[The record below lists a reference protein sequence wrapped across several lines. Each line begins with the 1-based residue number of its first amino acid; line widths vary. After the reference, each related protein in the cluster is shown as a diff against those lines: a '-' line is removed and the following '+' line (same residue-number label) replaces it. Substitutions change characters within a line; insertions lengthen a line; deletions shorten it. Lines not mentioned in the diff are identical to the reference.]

1 MPPEHDDGSE
11 EEEVTDPGDTGDEV
25 DEPDDEDDED
35 DDGDDDG
42 DEKDDE
48 PLGAPGKKALTAE
61 RAKVKELRKQLR
73 EATAAGKK
81 KDQDDDGGDAEE
93 KAAAKWKPRVV
104 NSAARAAFLEA
115 GAERPERL
123 LKLLD
128 LDELDV
134 TEKGNVEGLEEEVDR
149 LKEEYPELFSKRRS
163 GRRVETGDRSGNGS
177 TRKKMTATERQAA
190 QLAGSVK

>member
-1 MPPEHDDGSE
+1 MPPEHDDDI
-11 EEEVTDPGDTGDEV
+11 EEEVTDPGDEDGDEKDLD
-25 DEPDDEDDED
+25 DEPDDD
-35 DDGDDDG
+35 

-73 EATAAGKK
+73 EATAAGKE
-81 KDQDDDGGDAEE
+81 KDQGDDGDAEE

-104 NSAARAAFLEA
+104 NSAARAALLEE
-115 GAERPERL
+115 GAVKPERL

-128 LDELDV
+128 FDELDV